1 MEDNAAGHAKM
12 EDIVKKRLQEP
23 ESKLVLLPESAFT
36 YAVQQFVNKNE
47 SKAIANFIT
56 EHLETTRKEL
66 TKDTSLDVDSGAL
79 NTSSGEKEL
88 IHLLEKKN
96 EKINKNLKKKIQ
108 KEKKKNGK
116 WIILKLKSSK

>member
-1 MEDNAAGHAKM
+1 M
-12 EDIVKKRLQEP
+12 VT
-23 ESKLVLLPESAFT
+23 FT
-36 YAVQQFVNKNE
+36 THYNTIIKFYFFSFNVNFFNFTVNKNE

-108 KEKKKNGK
+108 KEKKKMV
-116 WIILKLKSSK
+116 S